1 MRMPFDFEKLE
12 LEGLVLVKP
21 RVFKDDRGFFFEAY
35 KRGDFARA
43 GITAD
48 FVQENHSK
56 SGRNVLRGLH
66 FQKKDSAQGKLV
78 RCVQGSILDVAV
90 DIRKHSPS
98 FGKWAA
104 LELSAENSRILYVPE
119 GFAHG
124 FLVLSESAEIIYKC
138 TREYAPDSEGG
149 IIWNDPR
156 LGIPWPVREPVL
168 SEKDKA
174 NPLFEDAD
182 LDG

>member
-1 MRMPFDFEKLE
+1 MPFDFEKLE

>member
-1 MRMPFDFEKLE
+1 MPFDFEKME

-21 RVFKDDRGFFFEAY
+21 KVFKDDRGFFFEAY

-48 FVQENHSK
+48 FVQENHSR

-66 FQKKDSAQGKLV
+66 FQKKGSAQGKLV

-124 FLVLSESAEIIYKC
+124 FLVLSGTAEIIYKC

-174 NPLFEDAD
+174 NPLFKDAE
-182 LDG
+182 LDD